1 MKIENAVLAALSDAI
16 THGPNLTLA
25 DKMDRKMYLKVNKVL
40 EAAGAQWSRER
51 KVHIFDGGDAAERM
65 EQILLTGEV
74 TIPKDEFDFFPSP
87 PAVVDYLMFQADIKP
102 GMLCLEPSAGTG
114 NIARAMAAIVGHKN
128 VCTYEAQGKLSEALG
143 RDGYFSIHCSFLMA
157 GPNPVYDRIV
167 MNPPFSKRQDIHHVM
182 HAMGFLKPGGRLVS
196 VMSAGV
202 EFREDALARNFRM
215 MVARHPKSRILK
227 NQEGSFKSS
236 GTMVNT
242 VTVVIQG

>member
-1 MKIENAVLAALSDAI
+1 MKVDNAVLAALSDA
-16 THGPNLTLA
+16 TTEGPNLTLA
-25 DKMDRKMYLKVNKVL
+25 DRMDRKMYLQVNKVL
-40 EAAGAQWSRER
+40 EAAGAKWSRGQ

-87 PAVVDYLMFQADIKP
+87 PAIVDYLMFQADIKP

-128 VCTYEAQGKLSEALG
+128 VATYEAQGKFSDALG
-143 RDGYFSIHCSFLMA
+143 KEGFFSIHCNFLMA
-157 GPNPVYDRIV
+157 GPNPIYYRIV

-182 HAMGFLKPGGRLVS
+182 HAMNFLAPDGRLVA

-202 EFREDALARNFRM
+202 EFREDTLARNFRM

-227 NQEGSFKSS
+227 NPEGSFKSS